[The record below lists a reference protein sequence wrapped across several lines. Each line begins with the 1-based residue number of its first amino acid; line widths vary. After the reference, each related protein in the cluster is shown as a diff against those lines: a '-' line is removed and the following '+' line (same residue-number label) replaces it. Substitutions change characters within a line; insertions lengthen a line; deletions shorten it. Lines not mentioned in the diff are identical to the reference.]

1 MINLIRNELVKIS
14 HKKSVLVLSIVVI
27 GLLIFSFIIE
37 KSFVNNGYDSVE
49 QNYNYYKNEL
59 EFYDLNKESELRMY
73 VGDLT
78 FFKTYELLLDYSD
91 DESPEYYYVFNDIQP
106 VLNNMYYAKYISKI
120 DDEYQLYKKQY
131 DEMVKKLEN
140 FDWEADLLKEKREFE
155 QQVEDLKNSENV
167 SKKEIEVLNYEIEAI
182 DYRLK
187 YKIPYSYS
195 NASSLVDE
203 YKSSAI
209 SYLDVNKDESSYK
222 DREELINK
230 RELEKKLYISKY
242 KLDHE
247 LFDDDN
253 NETIQAIA
261 SVLSIVDFIIVIAL
275 LIICGEVVAE
285 EFNKGTIKQL
295 LVRPFSRNKILV
307 SKIIA
312 SFISFLLF
320 VLFYF
325 ILNVLYYM
333 ILDNNFGIVFS
344 NIIEYN
350 YFTGNV
356 FEINLLAYSLL
367 NFVAILPCYLCLF
380 AFVILV
386 GVLTTNVV
394 GAIASGLALL
404 FIPSFINVMLNDKI
418 RSFLPL
424 YCWDFTTY
432 LFGGISSNPNSS
444 LLKSSIVCLVFL
456 VVVLVL
462 AFVFFK
468 KKDIKNQ

>member
-1 MINLIRNELVKIS
+1 MISLIRNELVKIS

-37 KSFVNNGYDSVE
+37 KSFVNNDFDSVE
-49 QNYNYYKNEL
+49 QKYTFYKNEL
-59 EFYDLNKESELRMY
+59 EFYDLNDEEELRMY

-78 FFKTYELLLDYSD
+78 YFKMYELLLDYSD
-91 DESPEYYYVFNDIQP
+91 NESPEYYYIFNDIRP

-131 DEMVKKLEN
+131 DEMIKKLEN
-140 FDWEADLLKEKREFE
+140 FDWEADLLKEKKEFE
-155 QQVEDLKNSENV
+155 QQIEDLKNSVNI
-167 SKKEIEVLNYEIEAI
+167 SKKEFEVLNYEIEAI

-195 NASSLVDE
+195 DASSLVEE

-209 SYLDVNKDESSYK
+209 SYLNVDKDESSYN
-222 DREELINK
+222 DRGELINK

-247 LFDDDN
+247 LFDYDN
-253 NETIQAIA
+253 DTSIQLIA
-261 SVLSIVDFIIVIAL
+261 DV
-275 LIICGEVVAE
+275 
-285 EFNKGTIKQL
+285 L

-325 ILNVLYYM
+325 ILNILYYM
-333 ILDNNFGIVFS
+333 VLDNNFGIIFS

-350 YFTGNV
+350 YFTGSV
-356 FEINLLAYSLL
+356 FEINLLVYGLL

-380 AFVILV
+380 AFVILM

-404 FIPSFINVMLNDKI
+404 FIPSFIDVMLNNKI
-418 RSFLPL
+418 KSFLPL
-424 YCWDFTTY
+424 YCWDFTPY